1 MVFRWTDEASAEQK
15 QRVKDALSTL
25 PSLVPT
31 LRSLELGPDIGVNEG
46 SFDFAVTASFDDLD
60 GYLAY
65 RDNADHRAM
74 IRDLIT
80 PITAQRAAVQFEY

>member
-1 MVFRWTDEASAEQK
+1 VVFRWTDEASAEQK
-15 QRVKDALSTL
+15 QQVKDTLATL

-31 LRSLELGPDIGVNEG
+31 LRSLELGADIGVNEG

-65 RDNADHRAM
+65 RDNPEHRAM